1 MIKRGITSMNNRF
14 KRFRSGKTVLIVQ
27 DYDIKQKAQAYID
40 GSFNSQTGIYGW
52 GGFITFDGVEF
63 VIQGSNNNPKYA
75 KSRNIAGEIEGATHV
90 IQFAIDCGIKDLD
103 LYYDYEGI
111 AKWFDGTYVTKKPIS
126 KNYKVFADSI
136 KNKINVTFHKVTAHT
151 GVQGNERAD
160 KLAKQAVGILA
171 GNNGVASQQ

>member
-1 MIKRGITSMNNRF
+1 MNNRF
-14 KRFRSGKTVLIVQ
+14 KRFRSANTVLIVQ

-52 GGFITFDGVEF
+52 GGFITFDGIEF

-90 IQFAIDCGIKDLD
+90 IQFAINCGIKNLD
-103 LYYDYEGI
+103 LFYDYEGI
-111 AKWFDGTYVTKKPIS
+111 AKWFDGTYVAKKPIS
-126 KNYKVFADSI
+126 KDYKVFADSI
-136 KNKINVTFHKVTAHT
+136 KGKINVTFHKITAHT

-160 KLAKQAVGILA
+160 KLAKQAVGILT

>member
-1 MIKRGITSMNNRF
+1 MSSRF
-14 KRFRSGKTVLIVQ
+14 KRFRSGRTILVAL
-27 DYDIKQKAQAYID
+27 DYSAKQPTQAYID

-52 GGFITFDGVEF
+52 GGFITFNGVEF
-63 VIQGSNNNPKYA
+63 VIQDSNNNPKYA

-111 AKWFDGTYVTKKPIS
+111 AKWFDGTYVAKKPIS
-126 KNYKVFADSI
+126 KDYKAFADSI
-136 KNKINVTFHKVTAHT
+136 KGKINVTFHKVTAHT

-171 GNNGVASQQ
+171 GNNGVTGQQ

>member
-1 MIKRGITSMNNRF
+1 MNNRF
-14 KRFRSGKTVLIVQ
+14 KRFRSGRTVLIVQ

-111 AKWFDGTYVTKKPIS
+111 AKWFDGTYVAKKPIS
-126 KNYKVFADSI
+126 KDYKVFADSI

-171 GNNGVASQQ
+171 GNNGVTGQQ